1 MINSIMTNFRN
12 MSFYMN
18 GELAASNLVLFI
30 EFDNVNW
37 FSLTI
42 GEGMLEFIKK
52 ETEPK
57 CSSTVNLQDSFSY
70 PITENTQ
77 LKKYK
82 GCKLI
87 SAREYRLIKNLN
99 YSLGIYFETDIGGIS
114 IIEDDDELFITDGVN
129 NDLLYACNLIKY
141 NILMIKH

>member
-1 MINSIMTNFRN
+1 
-12 MSFYMN
+12 MN

-114 IIEDDDELFITDGVN
+114 IIEDDDELFI
-129 NDLLYACNLIKY
+129 
-141 NILMIKH
+141 